1 MAALE
6 RAPDYHS
13 EALELTRAIPF
24 PYAACPACGHD
35 MVAISVAP
43 SFLREGCED
52 INYTCKRC
60 DAQIRRR
67 VKIKVEHDPRKSL
80 PGLDP
85 AWVPVRQQE
94 HAPND
99 KF

>member
-1 MAALE
+1 VLRPNPCTRKSRKTNRMAALE

-43 SFLREGCED
+43 AFLREGCED

-60 DAQIRRR
+60 YAQIRRR
-67 VKIKVEHDPRKSL
+67 VKSR
-80 PGLDP
+80 
-85 AWVPVRQQE
+85 
-94 HAPND
+94 
-99 KF
+99 